1 MTGTNNPQTKNNFIE
16 GETPM
21 TNKEIRQ
28 ASAKLDE
35 AYTQI
40 TDTMEL
46 LDELAALAEG
56 LKVLIN
62 TADKLTNKEGS
73 KNAK

>member
-1 MTGTNNPQTKNNFIE
+1 
-16 GETPM
+16 M

-56 LKVLIN
+56 LKVLID

-73 KNAK
+73 DNAK

>member
-1 MTGTNNPQTKNNFIE
+1 
-16 GETPM
+16 M

-56 LKVLIN
+56 LKVLID